1 MSTNEKVK
9 SVFNILNA
17 IDVNTKTDKKDNLT
31 YLSWADAWG
40 YIMKMYPTAT
50 YEILKNDNNLPYFAD
65 DSGAMVFTKVT
76 IENTTHEMWLPVMD
90 GKNKAMKKE
99 AYKYSTKYGDK
110 TVEAFTMFD
119 INKTVMRCLV
129 KNIAMFGL
137 GLYIYAKE
145 DLPEP
150 EEIVNSDNEIAELK
164 ALIEETES
172 NEVRLLTFFKVKDL
186 SLVPYDKCKEMLYK
200 KKKEKVEA

>member
-99 AYKYSTKYGDK
+99 AYKYSTKYGEK

>member
-50 YEILKNDNNLPYFAD
+50 YEISKNDNNLPYFAD

-99 AYKYSTKYGDK
+99 AYKYSTKYGEK

>member
-1 MSTNEKVK
+1 MSTSEKVK

-76 IENTTHEMWLPVMD
+76 IEGTTHEMWLPVMD

-99 AYKYSTKYGDK
+99 AYKYSTKYGEK

-150 EEIVNSDNEIAELK
+150 EEIVNSDVEIAELK

-186 SLVPYDKCKEMLYK
+186 SLVPYEECKEMLNK

>member
-50 YEILKNDNNLPYFAD
+50 YEISKNDNNLPYFAD

>member
-1 MSTNEKVK
+1 MSISEKVK

-76 IENTTHEMWLPVMD
+76 IEGTTHEMWLPVMD

-99 AYKYSTKYGDK
+99 AYKYSTKYGEK

-150 EEIVNSDNEIAELK
+150 EEIVNSDVEIAELK

-186 SLVPYDKCKEMLYK
+186 SLVPYEECKEMLNK